1 VSVSAGAIAGL
12 LLMATLTVAVGAY
25 ARRFARTTSDFL
37 VAARAVPPRL
47 NAAAIS
53 GEYLSAASFLGV
65 AGLVMQFGY
74 DVLWYPVG
82 YAAGYL
88 VLLVFIAG
96 PLRRFGAYT
105 IPDFA
110 EGRFGSPSFR
120 RLAVGLVII
129 IGLFYTLPQMK
140 AAGIT
145 LATAAGVPYAAGVMI
160 VAAVVVSIVVAG
172 GMRGITLV
180 QAMQFAVKLFA
191 ISVPVFALLI
201 HFGAP
206 GHLVGAAAADPVPRL
221 TATTTFRVGAGD
233 LWSLSRPLT
242 VTVHGRATATL
253 LPPGER
259 GGTARTSYVGV
270 PLAPASQ
277 QNGPSQP
284 VTLAGRSSLPPGRVR
299 WEEPA
304 RVTVAAGSPAPFGS
318 DTPPS
323 SGSAWVHP
331 FGPLAGGSGHPLLFT
346 YSLIIGI
353 VFGTMGL
360 PHILV
365 RFYTNPDARAARRTA
380 WYVLVLVSVF
390 YLWPPLYGIIGRL
403 HAAGLYTSNLT
414 DAVVLLLPRRVG
426 PGWLGEALA
435 TVVAAGAFAAFA
447 STLSGLLV
455 SLGGALGHDVYGR
468 WLRPGASARARSRA
482 FQLGALLAGTAAAL
496 LGLSVE
502 HFDISILV
510 GWAFA
515 IAASSFFPLLA
526 LGIWWRRLTL
536 LGAAVG
542 AATGGLAATAGIV
555 VTMLAFTSG
564 PLAHFLDAHSA
575 LAVVLAQP
583 AIATIPLAFT
593 VMVVLSLLDGRVP
606 AHVGTTMLQL
616 HAPDRLGLRRDYVP
630 D

>member
-1 VSVSAGAIAGL
+1 VIVSAGAVAGL
-12 LLMATLTVAVGAY
+12 LFMAALTVAVGAY

-110 EGRFGSPSFR
+110 EGRFDSPRFR
-120 RLAVGLVII
+120 RLAVGLVIL

-145 LATAAGVPYAAGVMI
+145 VATAAGVPYTVGVVI

-201 HFGAP
+201 HFGSP
-206 GHLVGAAAADPVPRL
+206 DRLVSAAAEQPVPRL
-221 TATTTFRVGAGD
+221 TATTSFTVAPGD

-242 VTVHGRATATL
+242 VTVEGRAGATM

-259 GGTARTSYVGV
+259 GGTARTTYVGV
-270 PLAPASQ
+270 PLAAGSQ
-277 QNGPSQP
+277 QNGPPRP
-284 VTLAGRSSLPPGRVR
+284 VVLAGRSTLPAGRVR

-304 RVTVAAGSPAPFGS
+304 RVTIAAGAPVPFGS

-323 SGSAWVHP
+323 SGHAWVHP

-380 WYVLVLVSVF
+380 WYVLVLVSLF
-390 YLWPPLYGIIGRL
+390 YLWPPLYGVIGRL
-403 HAAGLYTSNLT
+403 HAAHLYTSNLT
-414 DAVVLLLPRRVG
+414 DAVVLLLPRQID
-426 PGWLGEALA
+426 PGWVGEALA
-435 TVVAAGAFAAFA
+435 AVVAAGAFAAFS

-455 SLGGALGHDVYGR
+455 SLGGALGHDIYGR
-468 WLRPGASARARSRA
+468 WLRPEASARARSRA
-482 FQLGALLAGTAAAL
+482 FQLSALLAGAVAAL

-515 IAASSFFPLLA
+515 IAASSFFPLLV

-536 LGAAVG
+536 LGAATG
-542 AATGGLAATAGIV
+542 AAVGGLAATAGIV
-555 VTMLAFTSG
+555 VTMLSFANGT
-564 PLAHFLDAHSA
+564 LARLLDAHSG

-583 AIATIPLAFT
+583 AIVTVPLAFG
-593 VMVVLSLLDGRVP
+593 VMVSLSLLDGRVP
-606 AHVGTTMLQL
+606 SQVSTTMLQL